1 MSLTILIP
9 ILIHSLVLFL
19 AILAIVYARLSY
31 NTAPRKAVTELLAAM
46 EEFETRLDRLDGKW
60 KKLNANYA
68 SLRAETKTT
77 RNGAANV
84 HDEDGDDVDTR
95 MRPGESPAEW
105 KSRMR
110 RAMQNGRLK
119 HRSE

>member
-9 ILIHSLVLFL
+9 ILIHSLVVFL
-19 AILAIVYARLSY
+19 SILAIVYARLSY
-31 NTAPRKAVTELLAAM
+31 NTAPRKAVNELLAAM

-84 HDEDGDDVDTR
+84 DEDDGDDVDTR

>member
-9 ILIHSLVLFL
+9 ILIHSLTLFV
-19 AILAIVYARLSY
+19 AILAVIYARLSY
-31 NTAPRKAVTELLAAM
+31 NTSPRKAVTELLAAM
-46 EEFETRLDRLDGKW
+46 EEFDARLDRLDGKW

-84 HDEDGDDVDTR
+84 DDDDGDDVDTR

-105 KSRMR
+105 KTRMR

>member
-1 MSLTILIP
+1 MSLSILIP
-9 ILIHSLVLFL
+9 ILIHSLVLL
-19 AILAIVYARLSY
+19 VSILAVIYARLSY
-31 NTAPRKAVTELLAAM
+31 RTAPRRAVNELLAAM

-68 SLRAETKTT
+68 SLRAETKTHV
-77 RNGAANV
+77 REPEDKQ
-84 HDEDGDDVDTR
+84 DETEDVDTSQ
-95 MRPGESPAEW
+95 RPGETAAEW

-110 RAMQNGRLK
+110 RAMHNGSLR